1 MVVLKHAGRSVEDGA
16 SLVNVASLNARRP
29 GTGMAAYCAAKAE
42 LLMLTQV
49 AALELAPRRVRVNAV
64 SPGLVVTPLTAPAMD
79 LPGIPEAYLENTPL
93 GRNGTP
99 DEVAATIRFLLS
111 ADSTWITG
119 EDIQLDGGS
128 HLMRYPDLHGLVM
141 AALV

>member
-1 MVVLKHAGRSVEDGA
+1 
-16 SLVNVASLNARRP
+16 
-29 GTGMAAYCAAKAE
+29 
-42 LLMLTQV
+42 

>member
-1 MVVLKHAGRSVEDGA
+1 
-16 SLVNVASLNARRP
+16 
-29 GTGMAAYCAAKAE
+29 
-42 LLMLTQV
+42 
-49 AALELAPRRVRVNAV
+49 
-64 SPGLVVTPLTAPAMD
+64 MD

-128 HLMRYPDLHGLVM
+128 HLMRYPDLHGVEM
-141 AALV
+141 AALVCAAAPGVRRTKSAPRGNSWDASPVTSLITLYWEEHRWGKNVLGTVCSRWWPFHK